1 MDRRVQRQREREA
14 SLRLTLQA
22 CRSRVRLAIA
32 ALDETASWL
41 MSTGDYR
48 GLTIE
53 QAADLLG
60 HLEQVRTVLDEPARE
75 VTL

>member
-1 MDRRVQRQREREA
+1 MDRRAQRQRQREA
-14 SLRLTLQA
+14 GLRLALQA
-22 CRSRVRLAIA
+22 CRSRVRLAIT

-41 MSTGDYR
+41 MSTRNYR

-60 HLEQVRTVLDEPARE
+60 HLEQVRAVLDEPAGE
-75 VTL
+75 VTP